1 MPKDELPNFRYRG
14 ARACILLHEQIMRQ
28 FLETWKQAKA
38 AGISLPESKS
48 PHYDSLETLL
58 HHVLDL
64 AMKYMVWICEKL
76 ELPDPGIQPAPG
88 VDRIEAEVDSYM
100 EHLFEQYRQPLVDV
114 EGRRFYQPGYPAP
127 WNVDYCIDA
136 MLEHAV
142 MHPMRHRFQ
151 LLELLEGEVTIKEV

>member
-1 MPKDELPNFRYRG
+1 MPKDELPNFQYRG

-28 FLETWKQAKA
+28 FVETWKQAKA
-38 AGISLPESKS
+38 AGISLPESKF

-76 ELPDPGIQPAPG
+76 ELPDPGIQSAPG
-88 VDRIEAEVDSYM
+88 VDRIEAEAHSYL
-100 EHLFEQYRQPLVDV
+100 EHLLERYRQPLVDV
-114 EGRRFYQPGYPAP
+114 EGKRFYQPGYPAP

-136 MLEHAV
+136 MLEHAA

-151 LLELLEGEVTIKEV
+151 LLELMEPSPGDKE